1 MVILLSPRR
10 ESQEVC
16 QPAASTT
23 RPTG

>member
-16 QPAASTT
+16 QPVASTT